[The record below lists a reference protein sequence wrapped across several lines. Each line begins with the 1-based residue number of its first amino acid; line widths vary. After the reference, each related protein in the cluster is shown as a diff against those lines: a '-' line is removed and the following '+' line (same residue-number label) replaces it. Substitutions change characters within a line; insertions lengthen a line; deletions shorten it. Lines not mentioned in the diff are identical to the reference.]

1 MASFRGSATLLA
13 LLPLAAAAAPTGI
26 VEVRIEKLRNLR
38 GEVHLC
44 LTADA
49 KAFPDCKKDPH
60 ALVRTLPAAQAG
72 LVRFEGLAPG
82 EYALALFHDENSNK
96 KLDTFLAIPRE
107 GFGFSRNPA
116 VRFGAPAF
124 RQASFAVG
132 PGIARLTVRM
142 QYLL

>member
-1 MASFRGSATLLA
+1 MASARGTAILLA
-13 LLPLAAAAAPTGI
+13 VLPLMTAAAPSGV

-49 KAFPDCKKDPH
+49 KAFPDCKKDPR
-60 ALVRTLPAAQAG
+60 AVVRTLPARQAG
-72 LVRFEGLAPG
+72 LVRLEGLAPG
-82 EYALALFHDENSNK
+82 EYAIALFHDENSNK

-116 VRFGAPAF
+116 VRFGPPAF
-124 RQASFAVG
+124 RQASFIVDA
-132 PGIARLTVRM
+132 GIARLTVRM

>member
-1 MASFRGSATLLA
+1 MAILRGSAILL
-13 LLPLAAAAAPTGI
+13 LSLPLAAAAAPTGG

-60 ALVRTLPAAQAG
+60 AFVRTLPAAQAAI
-72 LVRFEGLAPG
+72 VRFDGVAPG
-82 EYALALFHDENSNK
+82 EYAVALFHDENSNK

-116 VRFGAPAF
+116 VRFGPPTFA
-124 RQASFAVG
+124 QARFAVG
-132 PGIARLTVRM
+132 AGIARLTVRM
-142 QYLL
+142 QYVL